1 MKGIALFISVLFHP
15 MLMATY
21 GCLLLFFGIKNSVYD
36 FMTPIETKWRIT
48 LIVFL
53 FSFLFPALNIFILV
67 KMKRLPTIT
76 LSNPR
81 DRTFPYIMTSVFY
94 FGLFYLLMDINIW
107 NSIKVFIIGAG
118 LAILLTALI
127 NLKYKISAHM
137 VGIGGLLGI
146 LISLSYLIKYDMTPF
161 YILIII
167 LAGFVGFVRL
177 YLNEHKPSQLYT
189 GFMLGLF
196 VQLGLFFV
204 LQKFTFA

>member
-1 MKGIALFISVLFHP
+1 MKGLALFISVLFHP

-53 FSFLFPALNIFILV
+53 FSFLFPALNILILV

-81 DRTFPYIMTSVFY
+81 DRTFPYVMTSVFY

-127 NLKYKISAHM
+127 NLRYKISAHM

-146 LISLSYLIKYDMTPF
+146 LISLSYLIKYDMTLF

-167 LAGFVGFVRL
+167 LAGFVGFARL

-189 GFMLGLF
+189 GFILGLF

-204 LQKFTFA
+204 LQRFTFA